1 MRSPNIAARFYQSTA
16 RDFSGAIPE
25 HVEAIARQSWGM
37 AQRVGMQIAG
47 LPQEEREPA
56 LAKAEIS
63 LRNTAVEMG
72 IAGAQMD
79 GWIDIQMRAI
89 REGWC
94 SRLRPVVSL
103 KEGMREISVA
113 PSSPRLLARHLVG
126 WGLER

>member
-1 MRSPNIAARFYQSTA
+1 
-16 RDFSGAIPE
+16 
-25 HVEAIARQSWGM
+25 VEAIARQSWGM

-89 REGWC
+89 R
-94 SRLRPVVSL
+94 
-103 KEGMREISVA
+103 GMVQQIEA
-113 PSSPRLLARHLVG
+113 GGQPQGGHA
-126 WGLER
+126 